1 MKVRGTDIPN
11 HRAKMATRVPKGIA
25 AEEPS
30 TQRIRFIR
38 KKSANTILKR
48 QRDGQRK
55 HMRWIKAE
63 CNAKYGHLQGNISL
77 QGRNETNESKQRIH
91 TRFYPG
97 HKSAVSKTFVFHFS
111 PPKAK
116 NRNREEGRIQW

>member
-11 HRAKMATRVPKGIA
+11 HRARMATRVPKGIA

-63 CNAKYGHLQGNISL
+63 CNAKYGYLQGNISL
-77 QGRNETNESKQRIH
+77 RGRNETNE
-91 TRFYPG
+91 
-97 HKSAVSKTFVFHFS
+97 
-111 PPKAK
+111 
-116 NRNREEGRIQW
+116 